1 MVTTK
6 FLLRFAVFFGSL
18 YSHAF
23 ILHSRHRTSR
33 QGPQRNGLMASSS
46 SSTNECVSITSGKDE
61 ESFTDKLLGR
71 LRRNDTSPVVVE
83 GYVTSKRSIGKNLA
97 FLDFQVD
104 HGGNQRTDDNH
115 NLCQALLRKDIY
127 TGNSYDGYR
136 RCLLKGCKFR
146 LTGVASP
153 TKIPGNVVLMLHSM
167 ELLALPRQAQHIQI
181 ILQQAVDGGIPFKE
195 AVRACSA
202 AQHNVGDN
210 GTLLN
215 LEESLL
221 SLNTEQTTSS
231 AEIDS
236 EVGDEHDSMIEM
248 ERRKIISQGLKR
260 LAKDILHA
268 LPDDPQ
274 YPVAAD
280 PKVLSKEGNFMV
292 PLAPKEWQTVPK
304 GIEKDIENSKNY
316 YHDLTA
322 TSRLKETL
330 MEMTS
335 VVNNDDVLQI
345 DTKSARVSITGWVQN
360 RRRFEGN
367 ITMIYLV
374 DNMDHSFEGED
385 LTKDFFLI
393 GSLDRL
399 PCLVHPDVLC
409 GNGQQSSGM
418 YQNLIGS
425 GSKVRIEG
433 QVLIPK
439 TNEINGK
446 EDSETR
452 PTSPLLLWVQNIR
465 LVRSSYRSVNIRHLL
480 DLLYQKQIDPKEASE
495 ALMISHEDA
504 KQLSFQSDATERQW
518 KANLLA
524 VQLQKEA
531 SSENN
536 STRRINPVLL
546 QVMEKYRYLSKIHP
560 VIATGIEEG
569 KSNEDYNNIGDSNEI
584 NSSSLFQNAENSDTN
599 DSILEKRNRKRT
611 MLSMP
616 GSKWQTKKKPQLEWM
631 GRQIR
636 EVLESH
642 PDFRKRKLT
651 ILDIGGGK
659 GALANYLGQHMGHLI
674 SVHVLDISQEAVMN
688 GKKKAERLDLPVD
701 FQFADASNSNLLD
714 AVDADIVV
722 ALHACGHLSDVALNH
737 AVHRRAGFVIVPCCF
752 NSNPHLMIP
761 SNDGGNGND
770 KNSNLISVPD
780 WLGLSVG
787 DWSALKLLAE
797 VQDDIPLASEAI
809 GILCAIRAEAV
820 KKKSMMTINKEED
833 YGNSSGNFNVDRA
846 IEIKSFPIQ
855 YSTRNTV
862 LVGKCS

>member
-1 MVTTK
+1 MAATK

-23 ILHSRHRTSR
+23 ITHSRHRTSR
-33 QGPQRNGLMASSS
+33 QGPQRKALLSSPSSS
-46 SSTNECVSITSGKDE
+46 RNEYVSITSVDDE

-71 LRRNDTSPVVVE
+71 LRRNDTTPIVVE

-104 HGGNQRTDDNH
+104 HGSNQRTDDNH

-127 TGNSYDGYR
+127 SGNSYNGYR

-181 ILQQAVDGGIPFKE
+181 ILQQAIDGGIPFKE
-195 AVRACSA
+195 AVWACSA
-202 AQHNVGDN
+202 AQQNV
-210 GTLLN
+210 
-215 LEESLL
+215 EESLL
-221 SLNTEQTTSS
+221 SLNKEQTTSS
-231 AEIDS
+231 AKFDS
-236 EVGDEHDSMIEM
+236 KVGDESDSMVKM
-248 ERRKIISQGLKR
+248 ERNKIISQSLR
-260 LAKDILHA
+260 RMAKDILNA
-268 LPDDPQ
+268 LPEDPQ

-280 PKVLSKEGNFMV
+280 QKVLSKEGNFMV
-292 PLAPKEWQTVPK
+292 PLAPKEWQIVPK
-304 GIEKDIENSKNY
+304 GIEKDIEYSKNK
-316 YHDLTA
+316 YHDLMT

-335 VVNNDDVLQI
+335 FVNNDDVIQS
-345 DTKSARVSITGWVQN
+345 DTESARVSITGWVQN

-374 DNMDHSFEGED
+374 DNMDHSFEGEN
-385 LTKDFFLI
+385 LTKDNLLI

-439 TNEINGK
+439 TNEINGI
-446 EDSETR
+446 ENSDSETR
-452 PTSPLLLWVQNIR
+452 PTPPLLLWVQNIR

-480 DLLYQKQIDPKEASE
+480 DLLYQKQIDPKEASV
-495 ALMISHEDA
+495 ALLISHEDA
-504 KQLSFQSDATERQW
+504 KELSLQSDATERQW

-524 VQLQKEA
+524 VELQKEV

-536 STRRINPVLL
+536 STSRINPVLL
-546 QVMEKYRYLSKIHP
+546 EVMEKYRYLSKIHP

-569 KSNEDYNNIGDSNEI
+569 KAKEDEYNIGDSNNGI
-584 NSSSLFQNAENSDTN
+584 NSSSLFQNGESSDTN
-599 DSILEKRNRKRT
+599 DSIVEKRNRKRV

-616 GSKWQTKKKPQLEWM
+616 GSKWQTKKRPQLEWM
-631 GRQIR
+631 SRQIR

-642 PDFRKRKLT
+642 PEFGKRKLT

-659 GALANYLGQHMGHLI
+659 GALANYLGQNMGDLV
-674 SVHVLDISQEAVMN
+674 SVHVLDISQGAVMN

-737 AVHRRAGFVIVPCCF
+737 AVHRGAGFVIVPCCF

-761 SNDGGNGND
+761 SNGGDNGND
-770 KNSNLISVPD
+770 NGKIPNLVSVPD
-780 WLGLSVG
+780 WLGLPVG
-787 DWSALKLLAE
+787 DWSAMKLLAE

-820 KKKSMMTINKEED
+820 KKKSMMAINKEEGD
-833 YGNSSGNFNVDRA
+833 DNSSGNLNVDRA

-862 LVGKCS
+862 LVGKCSSL